1 MHYAQAASQSWQA
14 LGVVGSSSKYP
25 SDQIHS
31 FEVFTISLVASWHDV
46 QSEVVPPFQVAHQ
59 RLQADQ
65 TTTVLTSESY
75 HPASQYHS
83 LVPDTEA
90 FKTQEVQFVCIAPLH
105 VTQEGQHVAHA
116 TGSSK
121 SES

>member
-1 MHYAQAASQSWQA
+1 M
-14 LGVVGSSSKYP
+14 GSSSKYP
-25 SDQIHS
+25 SAQIHS
-31 FEVFTISLVASWHDV
+31 FEVFTSSLVASWHEV

-59 RLQADQ
+59 RLQVDQ
-65 TTTVLTSESY
+65 TTTVLASESY

-83 LVPDTEA
+83 LVPVTEA
-90 FKTQEVQFVCIAPLH
+90 FKTQDVQFVCRAPLH
-105 VTQEGQHVAHA
+105 VTQEGQHVAQA